1 MRQAAAASKLH
12 RVPLTDCAAARVVE
26 CVRLY
31 SPKVQHY
38 MQRLLLTM
46 PVRGGTDARAVCAFV
61 HFLTVAAYGRSP
73 RAML

>member
-12 RVPLTDCAAARVVE
+12 PVPLTDCAAARVVE
-26 CVRLY
+26 CVLLY

-46 PVRGGTDARAVCAFV
+46 PVRGGTDARAFARLCTF
-61 HFLTVAAYGRSP
+61 
-73 RAML
+73 